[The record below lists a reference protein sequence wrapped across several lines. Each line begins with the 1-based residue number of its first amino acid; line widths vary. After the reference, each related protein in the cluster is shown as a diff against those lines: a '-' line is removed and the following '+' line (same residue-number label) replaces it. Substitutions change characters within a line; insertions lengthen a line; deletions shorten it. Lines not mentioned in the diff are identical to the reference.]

1 MEEAGLAPR
10 LAEFDAEHEENVGY
24 LGAKSIFRSGERA
37 TAIFAGTDV
46 CAHGVYNALRDL
58 NVRVPEEVS
67 VVGCD
72 DSDALKLYPPLTTI
86 RVFGEQVGAHL
97 SQLVLNRIAQ
107 PERAAQKYTI
117 PTQIIKRES
126 SGPPLRSAV
135 LAGAEDS
142 SGAGFQERLTYKS
155 QSEGTN

>member
-1 MEEAGLAPR
+1 
-10 LAEFDAEHEENVGY
+10 
-24 LGAKSIFRSGERA
+24 
-37 TAIFAGTDV
+37 
-46 CAHGVYNALRDL
+46 
-58 NVRVPEEVS
+58 
-67 VVGCD
+67 
-72 DSDALKLYPPLTTI
+72 
-86 RVFGEQVGAHL
+86 VGAHL